1 MKNYISKKPYYIV
14 TKGSRF
20 ITSSKIVLGRNVTTD
35 GVVEWF
41 DTEAAYKARLDVVKP
56 KTLTK

>member
-14 TKGSRF
+14 TKNDRF

-56 KTLTK
+56 KPPTK